1 MIKQIFCAL
10 LLSPIFAN
18 SSLADDASFPLLPLL
33 KDAALTYPILNH
45 VVQQQTKYKLQ
56 VIYTQIDRD
65 SDGQPILTTYQLGLN
80 DQQYF
85 YPASTVKLPI
95 SLLALEW
102 LEQHKGSGI
111 SATTTMLT
119 DSASAEQ
126 TIQHSDLSNSKR
138 VPNIAHYIKKILLVS
153 DNDASNRLYEL
164 LGQDYINNALAAKG
178 LPNSLITHRLSLPLT
193 PEQNRSYNPI
203 RFVNDNNQVLFQLPA
218 RISTKQ
224 YLNNDKP
231 VIGKAYIAAGNMV
244 NRPMDFSD
252 KNRLSLTDFDGIIKR
267 IVFPELFPVNQRFAI
282 SAQQR
287 DFVLRY
293 MSMLPAA
300 SLEPKY
306 DPIAFPPNYSK
317 FLMFGGANQIIPD
330 HIKIFNK
337 TGWAYGH
344 VIDGAYIVDVKHQI
358 EFFLTAVV
366 YANDNEVLN
375 DDNYQVEEIALPFL
389 NQLGNFLYQLE
400 LKRHRKYKPTLSSI
414 N

>member
-1 MIKQIFCAL
+1 MIRRIVCAL
-10 LLSPIFAN
+10 LLSPFFVN
-18 SSLADDASFPLLPLL
+18 PCLADDTFYPLLPLL
-33 KDAALTYPILNH
+33 KDTALTYPILNH

-56 VIYTQIDRD
+56 IIYTQVDRD
-65 SDGQPILTTYQLGLN
+65 HDNQPTLTTYQLGLN
-80 DQQYF
+80 EQNYF

-102 LEQHKGSGI
+102 LEQHKASGI

-126 TIQHSDLSNSKR
+126 TIQDSDLSNSKG

-178 LPNSLITHRLSLPLT
+178 LPNTLITHRLSLPFT

-203 RFVNDNNQVLFQLPA
+203 RFVDDNNKVLFQLPA
-218 RISTKQ
+218 RTSTKQ
-224 YLNNDKP
+224 YLNSDKP
-231 VIGKAYIAAGNMV
+231 VIGKAYIAAGKMV
-244 NRPMDFSD
+244 HRPMDFSD

-267 IVFPELFPVNQRFAI
+267 IVFPELYPVHQRFNI
-282 SAQQR
+282 SKQQR

-293 MSMLPAA
+293 MSMLPP
-300 SLEPKY
+300 SSIEPKY
-306 DPIAFPPNYSK
+306 DAIAFPPNYSK
-317 FLMFGGANQIIPD
+317 FLMFGGVNQNVPD

-344 VIDGAYIVDVKHQI
+344 VIDGAYIVDVKNQI
-358 EFFLTAVV
+358 EFFLSAVV

-375 DDNYQVEEIALPFL
+375 DDNYQVEEIALPLL

-400 LKRHRKYKPTLSSI
+400 LKRHRKYKPVLSSI